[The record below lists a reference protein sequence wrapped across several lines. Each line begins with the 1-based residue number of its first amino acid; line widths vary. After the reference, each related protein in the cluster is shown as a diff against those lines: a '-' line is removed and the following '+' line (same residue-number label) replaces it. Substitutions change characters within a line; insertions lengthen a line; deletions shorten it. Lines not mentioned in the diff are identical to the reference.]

1 MSVVR
6 IDQFMPAMSEIF
18 VLEIELGFGF
28 LGGLFTHVGIDPEKG
43 VIMFFLKSI
52 LPSSDF
58 LLFLLVILIGI
69 AATAVGVLGI
79 FADAGKLG
87 LLVVGSVWISGLIIP
102 IGGAVAVV
110 GMFLLVGGILL
121 GPVVYDIQND

>member
-28 LGGLFTHVGIDPEKG
+28 LGGLFTNVGIDPEKG
-43 VIMFFLKSI
+43 VITFFLRSI

-87 LLVVGSVWISGLIIP
+87 LFVVGSVWISGLVIP
-102 IGGAVAVV
+102 IGGVVAVV
-110 GMFLLVGGILL
+110 GMFLLVGAILL
-121 GPVVYDIQND
+121 GPVVYDIQNE